1 MRQDAG
7 AGLMLLGDG
16 QGHFR
21 SLGPREAG
29 FSLPG
34 EQRGSAGADVDAD
47 GRPDLAVG
55 MQSGKTRILRKR
67 TGKPGV
73 RVVLEGP
80 SENPDGIGAGVRLVV
95 GSRLGP
101 VREIHAGARFRS
113 QDSPE
118 ILLAT
123 PQDPTAVE
131 VRWPGGKVQRSEWP
145 VGARSVVIWPE
156 GYRQREKNVYLK
168 RATLGKRSEQLCGFG
183 LSIFACEPK
192 TLGSK

>member
-1 MRQDAG
+1 MEVETLRQDAG

-34 EQRGSAGADVDAD
+34 EQRGSAGADMDAD

-55 MQSGKTRILRKR
+55 MQSGKTRILRNS

-145 VGARSVVIWPE
+145 VGARSVVIGAE
-156 GYRQREKNVYLK
+156 GYHQRWKNTSSKMAV
-168 RATLGKRSEQLCGFG
+168 LGKIIKQLFN
-183 LSIFACEPK
+183 LR
-192 TLGSK
+192 L